1 MVPTSSRALFLAV
14 IAVAASLL
22 VACGAANNDLTPVA
36 TRTYNGQPR
45 PFLMGISSLPVQLD
59 EGAYRKAFAVA
70 GQTGELILVQRP
82 PAWEEFT
89 EGGTT
94 SSETNATTQGEKT
107 LAAENGLQFMVAI
120 DVLDPSTRSAVA
132 VPEAW
137 PERSFADEVVREA
150 YLGYVEYMAKN
161 YQPRYMALAVEV
173 NLLYEQDREEF
184 EAFLPVYREAYD
196 RVKRASPDT
205 SAFVS
210 FQYEELLGKVPWKKE
225 HEPRWEL
232 MTLFDPQ
239 LDAFAIST
247 YPSFVYP
254 SVEDVPVD
262 YYTQIRDHTTLP
274 VVIAEAGFSSA
285 TGPDGVN
292 SGTEGDQARFV
303 TALLADAEAIYA
315 SAVIWFAGADP
326 LFTSDLPIDL
336 FRSIGLWR
344 SDGTPKLAV
353 GSWQAV
359 ASRPPPPNTA
369 AQ

>member
-1 MVPTSSRALFLAV
+1 MIPTSFRGLLLAV
-14 IAVAASLL
+14 IAAAAGVA
-22 VACGAANNDLTPVA
+22 VACGGANDGATPVA
-36 TRTYNGQPR
+36 TRTYEGQPR
-45 PFLMGISSLPVQLD
+45 PFLMGVSSLPVQLD
-59 EGAYRKAFAVA
+59 EGAYRQAFAVA
-70 GQTGELILVQRP
+70 GQTGELVLIQRP
-82 PAWEEFT
+82 PAWDEFT
-89 EGGTT
+89 EGETI

-120 DVLDPSTRSAVA
+120 DVLDPSTRAAVA
-132 VPEAW
+132 VPAEW
-137 PERSFADEVVREA
+137 TERSFADDKVRQA

-161 YQPRYMALAVEV
+161 YQPRFMALAVEI

-205 SAFVS
+205 VVFAS
-210 FQYEELLGKVPWKKE
+210 FQYEELLGKVPWKKD

-232 MTLFDPQ
+232 TTLLSPQ

-254 SVEDVPVD
+254 SVEDVPSD
-262 YYTQIRDHTTLP
+262 YYTQIRDHTNLP

-303 TALLADAEAIYA
+303 TTLLSDAEAIYA

-344 SDGTPKLAV
+344 SDGTPKLSV
-353 GSWQAV
+353 GAWQAV
-359 ASRPPPPNTA
+359 ASRPPPPDTA